1 MQPSPDAESI
11 TLEGVGPSA
20 LSDTNKT
27 KAGNDHFLPNFN
39 RHLIILFE
47 YREVKK
53 GSLQAT
59 KGKS

>member
-20 LSDTNKT
+20 LSDTNKA

-39 RHLIILFE
+39 RHLIIPFE
-47 YREVKK
+47 YQEVKK
-53 GSLQAT
+53 RSLQAT